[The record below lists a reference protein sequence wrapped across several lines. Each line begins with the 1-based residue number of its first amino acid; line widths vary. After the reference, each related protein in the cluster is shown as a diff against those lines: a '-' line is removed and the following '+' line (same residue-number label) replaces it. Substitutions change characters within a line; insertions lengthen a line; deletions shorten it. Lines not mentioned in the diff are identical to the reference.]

1 MQTSDFPLGLMT
13 NSTKKERERKTT
25 ASFDLKEKTA
35 MRNKALNGKL
45 QGRIAAQITCNV
57 L

>member
-25 ASFDLKEKTA
+25 ASFGLKEKTA